1 MHLLKPKKQLVVVL
15 LVVAFMGA
23 QIHFCNDLLDS
34 PFGSHVC
41 PTCSAAD
48 SVAPAVA
55 LHLATLVPIQ
65 TVELSAFALSARPA
79 FALLLSLRAPPA
91 L

>member
-1 MHLLKPKKQLVVVL
+1 MRLAKSKMQLVVVL
-15 LVVAFMGA
+15 LVVTFLGA
-23 QIHFCNDLLDS
+23 QIHFCTDLLES
-34 PFGSHVC
+34 PSGSHVC

-48 SVAPAVA
+48 SAAPTVVPRVAA
-55 LHLATLVPIQ
+55 LVPIQ
-65 TVELSAFALSARPA
+65 TVELHALALSARPA